1 MNVIPSLLWPMNRVS
16 DALPLKGVHLWA
28 WSLVR
33 ASFDLASEARLLSP
47 VELGRLRRFRFEAD
61 RVRFAIS
68 HATLRRIVSGYL
80 ACAPDELLFS
90 TNPYGRPY
98 LAKPA
103 TQLSFNLS
111 HVSLNGADRLHVHA
125 EFGGAGEPEDGD
137 VRGVAQTH
145 FSSRELADLD
155 SLSGPLWLEGFYN
168 CWTRKEAILKA
179 EGLGL
184 NPPLAAFDVSLLP
197 GSPPQLLN
205 SLPSSRL
212 TRDWKLV
219 HLVPSHN
226 TVGALAISSEPSL
239 LSCYTFWS

>member
-1 MNVIPSLLWPMNRVS
+1 MNIIPSLLWPMNRVS
-16 DALPLKGVHLWA
+16 DAIPLKGVHLWA

-33 ASFDLASEARLLSP
+33 ASFDLAAEARLLSP

-68 HATLRRIVSGYL
+68 HATLRRILSGYL
-80 ACAPDELLFS
+80 ACAPDELHFS

-111 HVSLNGADRLHVHA
+111 HTSDVAILGLTCTA
-125 EFGGAGEPEDGD
+125 ELGVD
-137 VRGVAQTH
+137 VETIRPIERDVAQTH

-212 TRDWKLV
+212 TRAWKLV
-219 HLVPSHN
+219 HLTPSHN

-239 LSCYTFWS
+239 LSCYTFGS